1 MSTIS
6 HNPFAL
12 LSGGDSD
19 DEGGATRSSAPVKS
33 TKGPVA
39 AAPQPKKT
47 IPGQQPK
54 RDRGDYPSRGA
65 PRKVYGGQSA
75 GAETEVIGSKPAGV
89 TEQGRDDRAER
100 RGGSRG
106 GRGARGRGAGRG
118 RGGGRPDE
126 RPDRHSAT
134 GTHDTD
140 RKVASGWGAE
150 EGKQELQAETEG
162 YGDAEA
168 ALTPAD
174 ADDGWGAKAEDGAP
188 VANGHAK
195 NVDGGGDSREEEEED
210 KTKTF
215 EEYLAEKAGA
225 ANALPSLKKDA
236 RKPNEGADD
245 SQWKNAVKFVKGEEE
260 EEVFFQP
267 KEKKTTQTAKKV
279 KEKTYIEVEPLGYR
293 PPRAGGDRG
302 GRGRG
307 RGRGDRDGGER
318 REFNDSRGAPRGGR
332 GRAGPRDGS
341 GRGAKELN
349 TEDAN
354 AFPSLS

>member
-6 HNPFAL
+6 SNPFAL

-19 DEGGATRSSAPVKS
+19 DEGGATRSAAVKS
-33 TKGPVA
+33 TKAPVA
-39 AAPQPKKT
+39 VAPQPKKT
-47 IPGQQPK
+47 IPGQQAK

-75 GAETEVIGSKPAGV
+75 GADTEVIGSKPAGQ

-100 RGGSRG
+100 RGGARG
-106 GRGARGRGAGRG
+106 GRGTRGRGAARGRGNGRE
-118 RGGGRPDE
+118 E

-162 YGDAEA
+162 FGDAKA
-168 ALTPAD
+168 ALTPGD
-174 ADDGWGAKAEDGAP
+174 ADEGWGAAAADDAAP
-188 VANGHAK
+188 ATNGHAK
-195 NVDGGGDSREEEEED
+195 NGDGADFREEEEED

-215 EEYLAEKAGA
+215 EEYLAEKASA
-225 ANALPSLKKDA
+225 ANALPSLKKDV

-245 SQWKNAVKFVKGEEE
+245 SQWKDAVKFVKGEEE

-267 KEKKTTQTAKKV
+267 KEKKTTQTTKKV
-279 KEKTYIEVEPLGYR
+279 KEKTFIEVEPLGYR
-293 PPRAGGDRG
+293 PSRAGGERG

-307 RGRGDRDGGER
+307 RGRGDRDGER
-318 REFNDSRGAPRGGR
+318 REFNGDRGAPRGR
-332 GRAGPRDGS
+332 G

>member
-1 MSTIS
+1 MSTTIS
-6 HNPFAL
+6 NNPFAL

-19 DEGGATRSSAPVKS
+19 DEGGASRPAVVKS
-33 TKGPVA
+33 TKVSQT

-47 IPGQQPK
+47 IPGQQVK

-65 PRKVYGGQSA
+65 PRKVYGGQS
-75 GAETEVIGSKPAGV
+75 GAHDEVVGDKPAGV
-89 TEQGRDDRAER
+89 TEHGRDDRLER
-100 RGGSRG
+100 RGGGPRG
-106 GRGARGRGAGRG
+106 GRGGRGRGAGRG
-118 RGGGRPDE
+118 RGGGRFDE

-162 YGDAEA
+162 WGDAKADMAPA
-168 ALTPAD
+168 A
-174 ADDGWGAKAEDGAP
+174 ADDGWGATAGAAAP
-188 VANGHAK
+188 VANGHAQAGEPEVSK
-195 NVDGGGDSREEEEED
+195 PEEEEED
-210 KTKTF
+210 KTKTL
-215 EEYLAEKAGA
+215 EEYLAEKANETSG
-225 ANALPSLKKDA
+225 LIGLKKDI
-236 RKPNEGADD
+236 RKPNEGVDD

-267 KEKKTTQTAKKV
+267 NKEKKASQTNKKV

-293 PPRAGGDRG
+293 PPRSGGDRG

-307 RGRGDRDGGER
+307 RGRGGDRDFPDR
-318 REFNDSRGAPRGGR
+318 REFNDNRGSTRGGR
-332 GRAGPRDGS
+332 GRG
-341 GRGAKELN
+341 GARTNEFN
-349 TEDAN
+349 TEDSS

>member
-6 HNPFAL
+6 SNPFAL

-19 DEGGATRSSAPVKS
+19 DEGGATRSAAVKS
-33 TKGPVA
+33 TKASIAV
-39 AAPQPKKT
+39 APQPKKT
-47 IPGQQPK
+47 IPGQQAK
-54 RDRGDYPSRGA
+54 RDRGDYPARGA
-65 PRKVYGGQSA
+65 PRKVYGGQST

-89 TEQGRDDRAER
+89 TEHGRDDRAER
-100 RGGSRG
+100 RGAPRG
-106 GRGARGRGAGRG
+106 GRGTRGRGAGRG
-118 RGGGRPDE
+118 RGGARFED

-162 YGDAEA
+162 YGDAKA

-174 ADDGWGAKAEDGAP
+174 GDDGWGAKADDGAP
-188 VANGHAK
+188 VTNGHAK
-195 NVDGGGDSREEEEED
+195 NGEGGDFRDEEEED

-215 EEYLAEKAGA
+215 EEYLAEKANA
-225 ANALPSLKKDA
+225 ALALPSLKKGV

-245 SQWKNAVKFVKGEEE
+245 SQWKDAVKLVKGEEE
-260 EEVFFQP
+260 EEVFFQA
-267 KEKKTTQTAKKV
+267 KEKKTTQTTKKI
-279 KEKTYIEVEPLGYR
+279 KEKTFIEVEPLGYR

-307 RGRGDRDGGER
+307 RGRGDRDGGPDR
-318 REFNDSRGAPRGGR
+318 RDYDDNRGAPRGGR
-332 GRAGPRDGS
+332 GRGGPRDGMT
-341 GRGAKELN
+341 RGPKELN